1 MNVESR
7 NSEKAWN
14 RAIVKAEQEAAKKKM
29 ERLAKMRAKAK
40 RKQFHQVGKMDF
52 LSAST

>member
-29 ERLAKMRAKAK
+29 ERLSKMRAKSK
-40 RKQFHQVGKMDF
+40 RK
-52 LSAST
+52 

>member
-1 MNVESR
+1 MTNESR

-29 ERLAKMRAKAK
+29 ERLAKLRAKSK
-40 RKQFHQVGKMDF
+40 RK
-52 LSAST
+52 